1 MTVARAN
8 RNIDRVLAGQDGAA
22 ESLSVLLQGAKAGLD
37 AVVTDAAAV
46 VLGYFCS
53 GELHQYE
60 RREKVVNHML
70 CCCCPWEREASQNF
84 L

>member
-22 ESLSVLLQGAKAGLD
+22 ESLSVLFQGAKAGLD
-37 AVVTDAAAV
+37 AVVADAAAV

-60 RREKVVNHML
+60 ET
-70 CCCCPWEREASQNF
+70 
-84 L
+84 